1 MSRTNKLGRKMSK
14 VVENDRR
21 FRKILSVQNY
31 YRFVRCLLGTPSH
44 RPKGKQVHTINARW
58 NFHTVDVRDHII
70 LLKGL

>member
-14 VVENDRR
+14 DVENDRR

-31 YRFVRCLLGTPSH
+31 YRFVRCLLGTPH
-44 RPKGKQVHTINARW
+44 GPKGKHVHTINARW
-58 NFHTVDVRDHII
+58 NFHTVVVDDHII